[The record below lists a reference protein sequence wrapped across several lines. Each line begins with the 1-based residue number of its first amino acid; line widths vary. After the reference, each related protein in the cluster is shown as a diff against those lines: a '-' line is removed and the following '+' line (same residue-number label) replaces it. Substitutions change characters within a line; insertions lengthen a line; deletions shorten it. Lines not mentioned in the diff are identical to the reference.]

1 MQTTPTI
8 KTAIE
13 TTMAVKVLTQSEREL
28 LDNLKRCP
36 KPDQALIMIVSY
48 FYARNPWTPA
58 MMHHL
63 EVLSAL
69 CAMAPLTRQ
78 AA

>member
-1 MQTTPTI
+1 MPTE
-8 KTAIE
+8 A
-13 TTMAVKVLTQSEREL
+13 LTQSKREFI
-28 LDNLKRCP
+28 DNLQRCP
-36 KPDQALIMIVSY
+36 KPDQDLIMIVSH
-48 FYARNPWTPA
+48 FYARKAWTPA

-69 CAMAPLTRQ
+69 CAIAPFPQQ